1 MREKIKELKN
11 EKMNFMSPIT
21 FGNKSKTKTVNPYS
35 SFWLDDNWNTT
46 SLETDTTVKKGVDLI
61 KLSSYR
67 RAISNFVS
75 IVTGKNIPVT
85 FTAAGDSF
93 TDGKSVTISSKLDDK
108 LFDSAVGLALHEG
121 SHILLSDFDFLKNLE
136 FNTPREYFDRSVM
149 KGFTT
154 DETLRTI
161 KNLLNYIED
170 KRIDYFVFSTSPGY
184 KGYYHSMYDKYF
196 NARIIDKALKS
207 TEYIDETVESYL
219 FRIVNLTNTNTD
231 LNALNGLRE
240 IYNLIDFR
248 NISRLKDSA
257 SAFGVAL
264 EVYNVILN
272 NIPDGIENV
281 DSETG
286 EVTYE
291 KADGSGGDS
300 TESGSDS
307 TESGGGSSDGTTMS
321 DEEFDDLLDSVEN
334 GEMENGSGNDGGSSI
349 DMDFGGGN
357 DGGSSIDMDFGGGND
372 ENNDSTPSVGK
383 VETDKIELSDNQKKQ
398 LKNAIKKQEKFLN
411 DEITKKKVSK
421 KDKANLDAVE
431 KSGMEYREVG
441 ETYNK
446 ETSWRKNGIDC
457 IVVNNFTKELVDSNT
472 VDMVN
477 GRRDHQKEVDA
488 GIRLGTIL
496 GRKLKVR
503 TESRDTK
510 YTRKNTGKIDK
521 RLISQLGFGNESVFC
536 QNFVDSYPDAF
547 LHISVDASGSMSGD
561 KFSKALTSVV
571 AVTKALDMIQGI
583 DVVVSFRTTQN
594 VSNGRGRYGND
605 KPLILVAYDS
615 RKDNFVKVRT
625 LFKYLSVN
633 GTTPE
638 GLTFEAIMDDLIPSS
653 NERDSFF
660 LNFSDGM
667 PMYGNDG
674 ISYHGNSALNHT
686 KSMVKKM
693 RNKGIKVLSYFIGSS
708 YESNSTMESFKTMY
722 GRDSQFVNVTS
733 VMEVAKT
740 MNSKFLEK

>member
-1 MREKIKELKN
+1 MSEKIKEMKN

-21 FGNKSKTKTVNPYS
+21 FGNRSNKKVVNPYS

-46 SLETDTTVKKGVDLI
+46 SDDDTTTKKGLDLI

-85 FTAAGDSF
+85 FVPHGDSY

-136 FNTPREYFDRSVM
+136 FNTPREYTDRAYE
-149 KGFTT
+149 KGYDTN
-154 DETLRTI
+154 ESLSQI

-196 NARIIDKALKS
+196 NAKIIDKALKS
-207 TEYIDETVESYL
+207 TEYTDENVESYM
-219 FRIVNLTNTNTD
+219 FRIVNLTNPNTD

-240 IYNLIDFR
+240 IYNIIDFR
-248 NISRLKDSA
+248 NISRLENSTA
-257 SAFGVAL
+257 AFNVAL
-264 EVYNVILN
+264 EVYNIMLN

-291 KADGSGGDS
+291 KADGSDGN
-300 TESGSDS
+300 S
-307 TESGGGSSDGTTMS
+307 TESGGGSSDSTTMS

-334 GEMENGSGNDGGSSI
+334 SEMENGSGNSSGTTI
-349 DMDFGGGN
+349 DIDFE
-357 DGGSSIDMDFGGGND
+357 DSND
-372 ENNDSTPSVGK
+372 ENSNSTLNVSEDK
-383 VETDKIELSDNQKKQ
+383 TNKIELSDNQKKQ
-398 LKNAIKKQEKFLN
+398 LENAIKKQEKFLN

-457 IVVNNFTKELVDSNT
+457 IVVKNYTKELVDSDT

-477 GRRDHQKEVDA
+477 GWRDHQKEVDD

-561 KFSKALTSVV
+561 KFNKALTSVV
-571 AVTKALDMIQGI
+571 AITKALDMIQGV

-594 VSNGRGRYGND
+594 VASGRGRYGND
-605 KPLILVAYDS
+605 KPLILIAYDS

-625 LFKYLSVN
+625 LFRYLSVN

-638 GLTFEAIMDDLIPSS
+638 GLTFEAIMDDLIPAS

-667 PMYGNDG
+667 PMFSNDG
-674 ISYHGNSALNHT
+674 ICYNCSSALIHT
-686 KSMVKKM
+686 KGMVKKM

-708 YESNSTMESFKTMY
+708 YESNSTMSSFKTMY

>member
-1 MREKIKELKN
+1 MSGKFKEMKN
-11 EKMNFMSPIT
+11 KKMNFMSPII
-21 FGNKSKTKTVNPYS
+21 FGNKSKRKTVNPYS
-35 SFWLDDNWNTT
+35 SFWLDDNWNSTPI
-46 SLETDTTVKKGVDLI
+46 EVDTDVKKGLDLI

-85 FTAAGDSF
+85 FVARGDSY
-93 TDGKSVTISSKLDDK
+93 TDGKKVTISSKLDDK
-108 LFDSAVGLALHEG
+108 IFDSTVGLALHEG
-121 SHILLSDFDFLKNLE
+121 SHILLSDFEFLKNLE
-136 FNTPREYFDRSVM
+136 FNIPQEYMDSSYG
-149 KGFTT
+149 KGFSKS
-154 DETLRTI
+154 ETLGNI

-170 KRIDYFVFSTSPGY
+170 KRIDYFIFSTSPGY

-264 EVYNVILN
+264 DVYDVILN
-272 NIPDGIENV
+272 NIPDGIENI

-291 KADGSGGDS
+291 KADGSDGDS
-300 TESGSDS
+300 TESGG
-307 TESGGGSSDGTTMS
+307 ESGSGSSDGTTMS

-334 GEMENGSGNDGGSSI
+334 GEMENGSGNGTTINIDFEDDTTDTNSSSSE
-349 DMDFGGGN
+349 MGN
-357 DGGSSIDMDFGGGND
+357 GNS
-372 ENNDSTPSVGK
+372 NSTDSTTNVSEDK
-383 VETDKIELSDNQKKQ
+383 TNKIELSDNQKKQ
-398 LKNAIKKQEKFLN
+398 LENAIKKQEKFLN

-421 KDKANLDAVE
+421 KDKASLDAVE

-457 IVVNNFTKELVDSNT
+457 IVVNNFTKELVDSGT

-477 GRRDHQKEVDA
+477 GWRDHQKEVDD

-594 VSNGRGRYGND
+594 VASGRGRYGND

-667 PMYGNDG
+667 PMYGNEG
-674 ISYHGNSALNHT
+674 ISYHGESALNHT
-686 KSMVKKM
+686 KGMVKKM

>member
-1 MREKIKELKN
+1 
-11 EKMNFMSPIT
+11 MSPIT

-240 IYNLIDFR
+240 IYNIINFR
-248 NISRLKDSA
+248 NISRLKDSS

-264 EVYNVILN
+264 DVYDVILN
-272 NIPDGIENV
+272 NIPDGIENI

-291 KADGSGGDS
+291 KADGSDG
-300 TESGSDS
+300 DS

-321 DEEFDDLLDSVEN
+321 DDEFDDLLDSVEN
-334 GEMENGSGNDGGSSI
+334 GEMENGGDGNGTTI
-349 DMDFGGGN
+349 DMGFED
-357 DGGSSIDMDFGGGND
+357 SSDESGVASSNGLETND
-372 ENNDSTPSVGK
+372 ENSNSTSNVSEDK
-383 VETDKIELSDNQKKQ
+383 TNKIELSDNQKKQ
-398 LKNAIKKQEKFLN
+398 LENAIKKQEKFLN

-421 KDKANLDAVE
+421 KDKASLDAVE

-457 IVVNNFTKELVDSNT
+457 IVVNNFTKELVDSGT

-477 GRRDHQKEVDA
+477 GWRDHQKEVDD

-667 PMYGNDG
+667 PMYGNEG
-674 ISYHGNSALNHT
+674 ISYHGESALNHT
-686 KSMVKKM
+686 KGMVKKM
-693 RNKGIKVLSYFIGSS
+693 RNKGIKVLSYFIGDK
-708 YESNSTMESFKTMY
+708 YGTRENSTMSSFKTMY